1 MSQPKRYSIRG
12 FSDALVEEDN
22 GVMVKWDDYAA
33 VKAEVDALREAG
45 RMLCE
50 YINEEMCEWEGN
62 KMTDEWHKVDKW
74 DAQMSFNY
82 SALQAEVERLRNL
95 TKEMDNTINTSQ
107 ASCRQLKA
115 ENERLRNDANEL
127 ADNLE
132 KAAGNTAS
140 HYNCLIKWRAAK
152 GVQS

>member
-1 MSQPKRYSIRG
+1 MIQPKRYRPAIDDGSREPWMKESELG
-12 FSDALVEEDN
+12 GYVEYA
-22 GVMVKWDDYAA
+22 DYAA

-82 SALQAEVERLRNL
+82 SALQAE
-95 TKEMDNTINTSQ
+95 
-107 ASCRQLKA
+107 
-115 ENERLRNDANEL
+115 NERLRKAGDAMENEL
-127 ADNLE
+127 FRVILMELPGLE
-132 KAAGNTAS
+132 KEDINNQYIAD
-140 HYNCLIKWRAAK
+140 WRAAK
-152 GVQS
+152 GVKP